1 MSQNAMVKALKML
14 VQNNQEQQDK
24 FTFTT
29 QQVQNQKR
37 RCTFRPGNQVTNQ
50 LNQFNLLVK
59 KGEWNGEISI
69 KDYKG
74 TFKVEHWI
82 YIEQEL
88 RSLTQLQLLQ
98 FINTQLDKEHLNIL
112 GRLINWL
119 NPIDFTLILK
129 QNEIDDMD
137 VKDFLYDLLLNKI
150 NFQQIF
156 IKSNPGIYKGSF
168 IVQLEQFLKIE
179 YETKKRNYF
188 YKIIKNT
195 QTFSLGLIKIFYN
208 ELDQPSYK
216 EKIENAELEIDQTC
230 FYDLKVAGCFTN
242 NNYKAFYNLIQLL
255 YHEDHLEQLVG
266 LNVNDNYLGEL
277 GEFSKACQL
286 FSTSKGLLLLEMS
299 NQPLL
304 HNSVSVE
311 SLCGNRYD
319 QLRLSMLNIANND
332 KMTPKVFELIS
343 YNILNDLKII
353 KLDNSLPADL
363 PTLLKIFYFIE
374 SYDKQI
380 THLKQLT
387 QQTKTLQKLNLEE
400 LDLSTVENY
409 NRHDLMYKLIK
420 NTCFNIH
427 SNLRKLT
434 ISNCDAGRMEAYY
447 KAYDDF
453 VKEIKANSNNFCYQ
467 NYRIPL
473 VEIIIPEQRYSMET
487 PINLQFL
494 LSLVFTT
501 SEDYLQIQSV
511 TFIEAFNVS
520 QRNEAFNQALKII
533 SSQDENVRYT
543 LKQFY
548 GIRMR
553 FYFEQTHFNQ
563 LVFNNN
569 LSLEKYY
576 LEDTSFSTDSDQ
588 FEESLTT
595 YINDLQLNNQ
605 FFGLKSF
612 TLKNAYGASIE
623 LYSLVQYLI
632 FHKCTFLEEL
642 CLIGI
647 TITLKEKNK
656 EILQD
661 IMKNEQHSIKSLKIL
676 EIGNLY
682 GEQVYENIFQLII
695 LNTYIRLNK
704 LTLIEIPITNFLE
717 SIIIKNINIDDPD
730 HQLSQLNYLSIESIE
745 LPNANQ
751 WQLFVQTFLFNMNSQ
766 LATLKLKTIKFCENM
781 QKAIQKVFENLVKKI
796 EEQNQTIK
804 PRLNSLTLQNCEIQT
819 EFLIMFA
826 LNPFCKIKELS
837 LNDCHGFDKYLMASK
852 QIIQENDLKSTLTLS
867 LNSFEAINTDLDEA
881 FEWFFEDIVF
891 NEAKQQLTKLVL
903 RNCKC
908 QKKHIQSLCKI
919 ITNLKNKE
927 KSNNLKRYF
936 KLRDIDLSLNPDIS
950 TKQWNYLFTNL
961 LDVNKNNLMQS
972 QINEQKEG
980 ENNNEGTQEVENK
993 LQEIKTTIKNSNLN
1007 LSEKILFHYNK
1018 FQFQPPQQ
1026 LRYLELDLNLTYSP
1040 EEQTQQIYRAL
1051 VCGIICH
1058 PQNKLVKLK
1067 LSNFNIDMFMKNVE
1081 EFQKY
1086 GQQLSRQ
1093 INVNET
1099 FNYELEE
1106 IIMEGII
1113 DDNEEI
1119 TKLFVS
1125 YFICSK
1131 YINLKKLNL
1140 SGFNNG
1146 IIKEIIQQSQQKD
1159 KYYIN
1164 ELKLIGIQEAL
1175 NRDNSLKFFKYFI
1188 FGELFPI
1195 ESLEIG
1201 EFLTFEGKITTND
1214 WYGQNKYEKDILLK
1228 KLNIHSGGYDIDKIE
1243 TISILINE
1251 ILQNPKTQL
1260 DELIISGDE
1269 QECRCFDEFYAKGL
1283 KEIKQLH
1290 IKKLVIQNTMLIEE
1304 NFLSLLNKSRNFLVN
1319 LQLQGISSYAETESI
1334 LNEQINSQLNKDC
1347 SLQVKSL
1354 TGEDI
1359 QVLQEKFCYNKNFNF
1374 TRLTYCHLNSFNDQL
1389 NVGNGF
1395 EKLKYLQ
1402 FSFDLYYNN
1411 FEQLSE
1417 ESLRIIGEKFIYNE
1431 QSQLE
1436 ELTFHQCHLK
1446 PPGIQALTESASQFR
1461 SDIEKRNKQ
1470 SSTQLKLKRFNIYYS
1485 LYIGQEGAELINK
1498 EILFFEYISI
1508 ERIELEVTN
1517 WSSEMQIDL
1526 CKQAINW
1533 LKFQKQFKRTY
1544 INYLPLK
1551 YFDIG
1556 RNEFVQT
1563 EEAWNLTCSTILFS
1577 NLTPF
1582 LEDVFLH
1589 FMALTDASTEIITKN
1604 ARTYFASKPNRYVY
1618 QVKRLSFSHNGSLTH
1633 KGWLDVAQNLFF
1645 HPKVELLE
1653 LNISDTNLDNDLK
1666 LQNIINSAIQ
1676 KAKNSSNKKLSIHT
1690 LLTHNTVVKQ
1700 KLQSYLSEQPEGYG
1714 PPPDQPIVIDYEMSD
1729 VGRFA
1734 GTPEEFGYFNQLQN
1748 NIMYNQKN
1756 FITAN
1761 WTEQALIKVSQ
1772 YHLSLATHYLS
1783 ILNEHFIESRFQ
1795 SASIYLNLNTLDQF
1809 CNYFK
1814 YTTKEPGCPYPFTL
1828 LFQNDTFL
1836 TFKQS
1841 NSIIQ
1846 KIVIINAQAQ
1856 GLEKVTHQ
1864 FILYIWENIKSNQS
1878 SIDQIIMDY
1887 YLDDDLIDELFR
1899 LGYTEADI
1907 VQLIRLIPPSKIR
1920 IQNTLTLQA
1929 IKAIYSIFYDTT
1941 HFEYSSIQY
1950 DFDNFL
1956 NIGIGYALR
1965 ELAYNMKPIGC
1976 RKIFKK
1982 FLYKI
1987 CDAFVQQTKQYKFN
2001 NEVTNLNK
2009 FLSTKQIYFFFLV
2022 INNILFLAICLIA
2035 PYGFSHYYQ
2044 GDSTASARHD
2054 YCINQPN
2061 QVAFYLYY
2069 SFAGVS
2075 LILEAYIYK
2084 NIIQHVPT
2092 FFEKLAIQIYPN
2104 EDSQIQQQKE
2114 NDEKQKSVY
2123 QKQGSVL
2130 KSAQTQFDKF
2140 NNSSQAF
2147 WISFTK
2153 NIVTSQ
2159 LAKYDQFND
2168 ICFILTC
2175 YYCDEYILFYLVL
2188 ALQIFNQGLNVIG
2201 FFIQIFRTI
2210 FNRNIQ
2216 IKQLSTQYIND
2227 FYRISL
2233 AGKNQAIALILDQVA
2248 PFNVDIIP
2256 NNFIMRF
2263 LMPNQAGKAI
2273 NSSIKGY
2280 LIQFLFEDLP
2290 QIIILII
2297 FLVKQAI
2304 KNGDLKWN
2312 IIITLL
2318 TSSLAVIT
2326 SFYKF
2331 MSIRPT
2337 YLQQEHFDELSD
2349 KKILSKEDQAL
2360 KDLNQE
2366 QNQIET
2372 YINLL
2377 KKTETALNVNES
2389 ALLL

>member
-1 MSQNAMVKALKML
+1 MSQNAVVKALKML
-14 VQNNQEQQDK
+14 VQNNQELQDK
-24 FTFTT
+24 LKFTT
-29 QQVQNQKR
+29 QEVQSQKK
-37 RCTFRPGNQVTNQ
+37 RCTFRPGIQVTNQ
-50 LNQFNLLVK
+50 LNQFNALVK

-74 TFKVEHWI
+74 TFKIEHWI

-88 RSLTQLQLLQ
+88 RSLTQLSLLQ

-112 GRLINWL
+112 GRLINWI

-129 QNEIDDMD
+129 QNEIDDLD

-168 IVQLEQFLKIE
+168 IIQLELFLKKE
-179 YETKKRNYF
+179 FEAKRRNYF
-188 YKIIKNT
+188 YKLIKNLEN
-195 QTFSLGLIKIFYN
+195 FSMGLIKIFYN
-208 ELDQPSYK
+208 EVDQLSYK
-216 EKIENAELEIDQTC
+216 EKIANAESEIDQTS

-242 NNYKAFYNLIQLL
+242 TNYKAFYNLIQLL

-266 LNVNDNYLGEL
+266 LNINDNYLGEL
-277 GEFSKACQL
+277 GEFSKACQQ
-286 FSTSKGLLLLEMS
+286 FSTSKGLLNLEMS

-319 QLRLSMLNIANND
+319 QLRLSMLNISYND

-343 YNILNDLKII
+343 YNILNDLKVINF
-353 KLDNSLPADL
+353 DNSLPAEL
-363 PTLLKIFYFIE
+363 PTLLKLFYFIE

-380 THLKQLT
+380 ANLSRLT
-387 QQTKTLQKLNLEE
+387 QQTKILQTLNLEE

-447 KAYDDF
+447 KAYNDF
-453 VKEIKANSNNFCYQ
+453 VKEIKANSSNCYYQ

-473 VEIIIPEQRYSMET
+473 VEIQIPEQRYSMET

-501 SEDYLQIQSV
+501 TEDYLQMESV
-511 TFIEAFNVS
+511 TFTEAFNVN
-520 QRNEAFNQALKII
+520 QRNEAFNEALTII
-533 SSQDENVRYT
+533 SRSDQNVRYT
-543 LKQFY
+543 LKQFK

-553 FYFEQTHFNQ
+553 FYLEQIHFNQ

-569 LSLEKYY
+569 LSLEKFY
-576 LEDTSFSTDSDQ
+576 LEDTSFGTDSEQ
-588 FEESLTT
+588 FEEGLTT
-595 YINDLQLNNQ
+595 FVNDLTLNNQ

-612 TLKNAYGASIE
+612 TLKNAYGASLE
-623 LYSLVQYLI
+623 LYSSIHYLI
-632 FHKCTFLEEL
+632 FHKCSFLEEL

-647 TITLKEKNK
+647 TITIKDKNK
-656 EILQD
+656 EILQEV
-661 IMKNEQHSIKSLKIL
+661 MKNEQHSIKSLKTL

-682 GEQVYENIFQLII
+682 GEQVYENIFEFVV
-695 LNTYIRLNK
+695 LNSYIRLNK

-717 SIIIKNINIDDPD
+717 SIITKNINIEDPD
-730 HQLSQLNYLSIESIE
+730 HQLSQLKQLSLESIE
-745 LPNANQ
+745 LPDVNQ

-766 LATLKLKTIKFCENM
+766 LTRLRLKSIKFCENM
-781 QKAIQKVFENLVKKI
+781 QKAIQKVFENLIKKI
-796 EEQNQTIK
+796 ELQNQIIK
-804 PRLNSLTLQNCEIQT
+804 PRLNSLTLESCEIQT

-837 LNDCHGFDKYLMASK
+837 LNDCHGFDKYLMSSK
-852 QIIQENDLKSTLTLS
+852 QIIKENELKETLTLS
-867 LNSFEAINTDLDEA
+867 LNSFVAINTEIDEA

-891 NEAKQQLTKLVL
+891 NEAKQQLTTLVL

-908 QKKHIQSLCKI
+908 QKKHVQSLCKI

-927 KSNNLKRYF
+927 KNNNLKRYF

-950 TKQWNYLFTNL
+950 AKQWNNLFSIL
-961 LDVNKNNLMQS
+961 LDVNKNNLVQS
-972 QINEQKEG
+972 QIKEQQEG
-980 ENNNEGTQEVENK
+980 ENNNEGSLEVENK
-993 LQEIKTTIKNSNLN
+993 LSEIKTIIKNQDLN
-1007 LSEKILFHYNK
+1007 LAEKILFHYNK

-1026 LRYLELDLNLTYSP
+1026 LRYLELDMNLTYSP
-1040 EEQTQQIYRAL
+1040 EEQTQQIYKAL

-1058 PQNKLVKLK
+1058 PLNKLVILK
-1067 LSNFNIDMFMKNVE
+1067 LQNFNIELFMRNVE
-1081 EFQKY
+1081 EYQKY
-1086 GQQLSRQ
+1086 GQQLQRQ
-1093 INVNET
+1093 INVNEAY
-1099 FNYELEE
+1099 NYQLEE
-1106 IIMEGII
+1106 ITMEGITN
-1113 DDNEEI
+1113 DSEE
-1119 TKLFVS
+1119 TTRLFVN

-1131 YINLKKLNL
+1131 YINLKKLDL
-1140 SGFNNG
+1140 SGFNYG
-1146 IIKEIIQQSQQKD
+1146 IIKEIIQQSQQKE

-1164 ELKLIGIQEAL
+1164 QLNLKGISETL
-1175 NRDNSLKFFKYFI
+1175 DRDNSLKFFKYFI

-1195 ESLEIG
+1195 ECLEIG
-1201 EFLTFEGKITTND
+1201 EYFNFEGKINTND

-1228 KLNIHSGGYDIDKIE
+1228 KLNIYSGGYDIDKIE
-1243 TISILINE
+1243 TMSNLMNE
-1251 ILQNPKTQL
+1251 ILQNPTTQL
-1260 DELIISGDE
+1260 DELTITGDE
-1269 QECRCFDEFYAKGL
+1269 QECRCFDAFYERGL

-1290 IKKLVIQNTMLIEE
+1290 IKKLVISNTVLIDD

-1319 LQLQGISSYAETESI
+1319 LQLQGITSYAQTETI
-1334 LNEQINSQLNKDC
+1334 LNEQINSSLNKVCD
-1347 SLQVKSL
+1347 LTVKSIK
-1354 TGEDI
+1354 GEDV
-1359 QVLQEKFCYNKNFNF
+1359 QVLQEKFCFNKNFNF
-1374 TRLTYCHLNSFNDQL
+1374 TSFTYCHLDSFNEQL
-1389 NVGNGF
+1389 NIGNEY
-1395 EKLKYLQ
+1395 EKLKYLKL
-1402 FSFDLYYNN
+1402 SFDLYYNN
-1411 FEQLSE
+1411 QEQLSE

-1446 PPGIQALTESASQFR
+1446 PPGIQALTEGASKFR
-1461 SDIEKRNKQ
+1461 SEIESRNKQ

-1485 LYIGQEGAELINK
+1485 LYIGLEGAELINK
-1498 EILFFEYISI
+1498 EILYFEYISI

-1544 INYLPLK
+1544 INHLPLK

-1577 NLTPF
+1577 NLTPCM
-1582 LEDVFLH
+1582 ETVFLH

-1604 ARTYFASKPNRYVY
+1604 ARTYFASKPSGYVY
-1618 QVKRLSFSHNGSLTH
+1618 QVKRLSFSYNGSLTH
-1633 KGWLDVAQNLFF
+1633 KGWLDVSQNLFF

-1653 LNISDTNLDNDLK
+1653 LNISDTNLDNDRK
-1666 LQNIINSAIQ
+1666 LQNIVDSAIQ
-1676 KAKNSSNKKLSIHT
+1676 KAKNSSNRKLSIHT
-1690 LLTHNTVVKQ
+1690 LLTHNTVLKQ
-1700 KLQSYLSEQPEGYG
+1700 KIQPYLSDQPEGYG
-1714 PPPDQPIVIDYEMSD
+1714 PPPDLPIDIDYGMND

-1734 GTPEEFGYFNQLQN
+1734 GTPEEFGYFNQLQY
-1748 NIMYNQKN
+1748 NIMYNQRN
-1756 FITAN
+1756 FKTAS
-1761 WTEQALIKVSQ
+1761 WTEQAIIKVSQ
-1772 YHLSLATHYLS
+1772 YHLSLANHYIQ
-1783 ILNEHFIESRFQ
+1783 ILNDHFIENRMQ
-1795 SASIYLNLNTLDQF
+1795 SATIYLNLNTLDLF

-1836 TFKQS
+1836 AFKQQ

-1846 KIVIINAQAQ
+1846 KIVIINAQTQ

-1864 FILYIWENIKSNQS
+1864 FILYIWENIKSYQS

-1887 YLDDDLIDELFR
+1887 YLDDDLIDEMFK
-1899 LGYTEADI
+1899 LGYTEAEI

-1920 IQNTLTLQA
+1920 VQNTLTLQA
-1929 IKAIYSIFYDTT
+1929 IKAIYSIFYDTN

-1976 RKIFKK
+1976 RKLFKK
-1982 FLYKI
+1982 VLYKI
-1987 CDAFVQQTKQYKFN
+1987 CNAFVQQTKQYKFN

-2022 INNILFLAICLIA
+2022 INNLLFLAICLIA
-2035 PYGFSHYYQ
+2035 PYFFSHYYQ
-2044 GDSTASARHD
+2044 GDASAATRQD
-2054 YCINQPN
+2054 FCINQPN
-2061 QVAFYLYY
+2061 KVAFYLYY

-2075 LILEAYIYK
+2075 MILEAYIYK

-2092 FFEKLAIQIYPN
+2092 FIEKFAIQIYPN

-2114 NDEKQKSVY
+2114 NDEKPKSDY
-2123 QKQGSVL
+2123 KKQGSVL
-2130 KSAQTQFDKF
+2130 KSAQTQLDKF
-2140 NNSSQAF
+2140 ANSSQA
-2147 WISFTK
+2147 IVEIVVLCK

-2159 LAKYDQFND
+2159 LA
-2168 ICFILTC
+2168 
-2175 YYCDEYILFYLVL
+2175 
-2188 ALQIFNQGLNVIG
+2188 QI
-2201 FFIQIFRTI
+2201 R
-2210 FNRNIQ
+2210 
-2216 IKQLSTQYIND
+2216 
-2227 FYRISL
+2227 
-2233 AGKNQAIALILDQVA
+2233 
-2248 PFNVDIIP
+2248 
-2256 NNFIMRF
+2256 
-2263 LMPNQAGKAI
+2263 
-2273 NSSIKGY
+2273 
-2280 LIQFLFEDLP
+2280 LIQ
-2290 QIIILII
+2290 
-2297 FLVKQAI
+2297 
-2304 KNGDLKWN
+2304 
-2312 IIITLL
+2312 
-2318 TSSLAVIT
+2318 
-2326 SFYKF
+2326 
-2331 MSIRPT
+2331 
-2337 YLQQEHFDELSD
+2337 
-2349 KKILSKEDQAL
+2349 
-2360 KDLNQE
+2360 
-2366 QNQIET
+2366 
-2372 YINLL
+2372 
-2377 KKTETALNVNES
+2377 
-2389 ALLL
+2389 